1 MFDLDHKGHLTR
13 TEAMILS
20 ECIVRGLAMATRK
33 TFKGGASFR
42 SQQESFCAEVSGHH
56 TGVIT
61 FDYVKRWVNHS
72 QEFLILLQEYEA

>member
-1 MFDLDHKGHLTR
+1 
-13 TEAMILS
+13 MILS

-42 SQQESFCAEVSGHH
+42 TQQESFCAEVSGHH

-72 QEFLILLQEYEA
+72 QEFLILLQEYEAQ